1 MKTHTYCS
9 LSHGHTITN
18 SLLICFRFP
27 TVTPRKCG
35 IHWLPFPGRVFR
47 RSLPKSHANLSFN
60 IYEYLPPATK
70 NLIISCFFPHPVLEY
85 TWLLLNARWRH
96 YNLNTRQP
104 GLLNCHF
111 NLNDIAS
118 SVHFRLHARLFTNPG
133 STYDGWEK
141 VKRTSFCY

>member
-1 MKTHTYCS
+1 MVTQSQTHSSFVSVFPQLPRESAVSIGS
-9 LSHGHTITN
+9 L
-18 SLLICFRFP
+18 
-27 TVTPRKCG
+27 
-35 IHWLPFPGRVFR
+35 FPGRVFR
-47 RSLPKSHANLSFN
+47 RWVPKSHANLSFN

-118 SVHFRLHARLFTNPG
+118 SVHFRLHARVFTKPG